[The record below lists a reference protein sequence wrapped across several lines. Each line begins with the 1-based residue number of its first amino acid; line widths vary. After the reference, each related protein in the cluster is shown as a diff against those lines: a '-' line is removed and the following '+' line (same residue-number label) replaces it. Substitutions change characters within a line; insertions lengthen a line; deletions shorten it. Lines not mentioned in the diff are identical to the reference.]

1 MEPMLSLAF
10 SRVHHLLRKC
20 LRPPTRKTHPNTWSV
35 SPPQRNQEMIKMCLD
50 DLSCENSHWR
60 KLSFRNIFPLPRHN
74 ILGQMN
80 FSTPKKGVDAFLKP
94 RSLKPESTPSLGGK
108 KKPES
113 KGDRFHQMF
122 LPEQQGP
129 VGLPSCDDR
138 WKKRHKDGTRGKQK
152 RGVSVEECSIPAV
165 LQTP

>member
-1 MEPMLSLAF
+1 
-10 SRVHHLLRKC
+10 
-20 LRPPTRKTHPNTWSV
+20 
-35 SPPQRNQEMIKMCLD
+35 
-50 DLSCENSHWR
+50 
-60 KLSFRNIFPLPRHN
+60 
-74 ILGQMN
+74 MN

-108 KKPES
+108 KNAES

-129 VGLPSCDDR
+129 
-138 WKKRHKDGTRGKQK
+138 GTRGKQK

>member
-108 KKPES
+108 KNAES

-129 VGLPSCDDR
+129 
-138 WKKRHKDGTRGKQK
+138 GTRGKQK